1 MKRKLDTAESPA
13 RGSSVQACQRKH
25 FEAYGEPLNYPVDVA
40 AWTVGIGRST
50 MWGMIKLGLVK
61 TVRIGR
67 RRLVPREEVHR
78 VRDGLVELPGV
89 TAK

>member
-1 MKRKLDTAESPA
+1 MKPKSESGESPA
-13 RGSSVQACQRKH
+13 QEVHVQACQRKH

-50 MWGMIKLGLVK
+50 LWEMIKLGLVK

-78 VRDGLVELPGV
+78 IGNGI
-89 TAK
+89 AKFPTPSGK